1 MYRTFC
7 CKELKKKGEDPK
19 KSFFLFS
26 SPKNSRA
33 SCWEEAVL
41 DVFGG
46 GAGPRQL
53 RRKELAKVV
62 EVLGLDGCEGEED
75 T

>member
-1 MYRTFC
+1 MCFIMESNRCIGLFVVRS
-7 CKELKKKGEDPK
+7 KKKGEDPK

-41 DVFGG
+41 GVFGG
-46 GAGPRQL
+46 GAGP
-53 RRKELAKVV
+53 
-62 EVLGLDGCEGEED
+62 DS
-75 T
+75 